1 MIEQSAI
8 GHVWR
13 LLAAGLVAGACSS
26 GSNSIDRPGSDV
38 VCTLEARPGIT
49 LTAFD
54 SVGGQPL
61 VTVGTVV
68 AQDGSYSEKALSVPG
83 SPVSY
88 YMAYERGGTYA
99 VTVVV
104 EGYQTWRATGVVV
117 QRDACHVITVRLTAR
132 LVR

>member
-1 MIEQSAI
+1 
-8 GHVWR
+8 
-13 LLAAGLVAGACSS
+13 
-26 GSNSIDRPGSDV
+26 
-38 VCTLEARPGIT
+38 LEARPGIT

-61 VTVGTVV
+61 VTGGTVV
-68 AQDGSYSEKALSVPG
+68 AQDGSYSDKALAVPG
-83 SPVSY
+83 TPVSY
-88 YMAYERGGTYA
+88 SMAYERAGTYT

-104 EGYQTWRATGVVV
+104 DGYQTWRTTGVVV

>member
-1 MIEQSAI
+1 MVRRNALNRVWQLLVIVLFASA
-8 GHVWR
+8 
-13 LLAAGLVAGACSS
+13 CTS

-61 VTVGTVV
+61 GTAGTVV
-68 AQDGSYSEKALSVPG
+68 AQDGSYSDKALAVPG
-83 SPVSY
+83 TPVSY
-88 YMAYERGGTYA
+88 SMAYERAGTYT

-104 EGYQTWRATGVVV
+104 DGYQTWRATGVVV
-117 QRDACHVITVRLTAR
+117 RRDACHVISARLTAR